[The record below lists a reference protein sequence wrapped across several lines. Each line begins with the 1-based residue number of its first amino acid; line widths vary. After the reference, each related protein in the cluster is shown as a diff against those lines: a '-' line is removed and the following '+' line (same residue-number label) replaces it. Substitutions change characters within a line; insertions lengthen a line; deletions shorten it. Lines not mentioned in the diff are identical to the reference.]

1 MLQNK
6 LPGGFMPA
14 LTTSNGD
21 CLFDSVSVCLFG
33 TCVHELLLRFSA
45 VVQGVTHF
53 DHYVELV
60 SSLCLLLLVCYNLFF

>member
-6 LPGGFMPA
+6 LPGGFTPA
-14 LTTSNGD
+14 LTTSTGD
-21 CLFDSVSVCLFG
+21 CLFGSVC
-33 TCVHELLLRFSA
+33 VPIWDVYKQLLRFSA

-53 DHYVELV
+53 YHNVELV